1 MIKLKNI
8 TGKKLKLIDLDMKYL
23 DDMYEYSSNPRMY
36 EYFEF
41 EAHKTKN
48 ETKSYLKK
56 LIKRSNKKN
65 AHWWFI
71 QLKKSSKIIGSFGVH
86 DIDRIKNSCEISYA
100 ISPKY
105 WGKNVFSEVMEIVLD
120 YLVLYFLL
128 FDKRYI
134 FHLM

>member
-71 QLKKSSKIIGSFGVH
+71 QLKKSSKIIGSF
-86 DIDRIKNSCEISYA
+86 S
-100 ISPKY
+100 
-105 WGKNVFSEVMEIVLD
+105 
-120 YLVLYFLL
+120 
-128 FDKRYI
+128 
-134 FHLM
+134 